1 MNKNIDNINEKN
13 ANKSEASLK
22 DTIIKEIFYYV
33 KMIAIVL
40 IASYVLKNKII
51 VNACIPT
58 GSMESTIHVQ
68 DRVFGSRIAYMNKEL
83 ERGDI
88 VMFYAPDLTD
98 GTIYIKR
105 LIGLPGEK
113 VTIKDSKIYIN
124 DSTEPLKEDYLNEA
138 WYVKND
144 GYEFTVPENA
154 YFFLGDNRNSSFDAR
169 YWTNTYVYRDAILAK
184 AECIYYPFNNI
195 KFLNDYKYE

>member
-1 MNKNIDNINEKN
+1 MNKNKDNINEKN

-51 VNACIPT
+51 VNANVPT
-58 GSMESTIHVQ
+58 GSMESTIHVE
-68 DRVFGSRIAYMNKEL
+68 DKVFGNRLAYINNEL

-88 VMFYAPDLTD
+88 VMFYAPDETD

-113 VTIKDSKIYIN
+113 VTIKDSKIFI
-124 DSTEPLKEDYLNEA
+124 SK
-138 WYVKND
+138 
-144 GYEFTVPENA
+144 
-154 YFFLGDNRNSSFDAR
+154 
-169 YWTNTYVYRDAILAK
+169 
-184 AECIYYPFNNI
+184 
-195 KFLNDYKYE
+195 